1 MSDIIERGIDRLV
14 TEGKVIREGD
24 TIRENPFYVYVR
36 GLATMPLG
44 APKGTPVEA
53 HVAKRMRE
61 IRNGARLLMG
71 EAAREETDNG

>member
-1 MSDIIERGIDRLV
+1 MTDIIDRAIDRLII
-14 TEGKVIREGD
+14 EGKAIRDGD
-24 TIRENPFYVYVR
+24 SLRENPFYVYVR

-53 HVAKRMRE
+53 HIAKRMRE

-71 EAAREETDNG
+71 EAAEHD